1 MPTGG
6 SRSIAAHCLSAQK
19 LKKEA
24 DGLTLV
30 IEGMLDHAT
39 ARSNASP
46 AADEAGLAKQR
57 FLDRQRIEPGHVL
70 ARVMPFDIEPI
81 VLRDHDEQN
90 RAVRILGPMTGLN
103 HWTRIDS
110 FR

>member
-1 MPTGG
+1 
-6 SRSIAAHCLSAQK
+6 
-19 LKKEA
+19 LKEEA
-24 DGLTLV
+24 DGLALV

-46 AADEAGLAKQR
+46 AADEAGLAEQR

-70 ARVMPFDIEPI
+70 IRVMPFDVEPI

-90 RAVRILGPMTGLN
+90 RATREQRPMTGLN
-103 HWTRIDS
+103 HLDADRFISVIDGAAPFS
-110 FR
+110 RSARP